1 MFVNLLEVP
10 LQARETETPLEKLKL
25 HRHLAQVGRALLQ
38 VLGTELETGKSYI
51 RGSRG
56 SRTKQPRTGLPCG
69 RQSGTRDG
77 REPDQLVS
85 PPDGHR
91 RGQTRNVLGS
101 LGRA

>member
-51 RGSRG
+51 RESRDIGGLSNLEQGSRVG
-56 SRTKQPRTGLPCG
+56 GKAGPEMAGNLINS
-69 RQSGTRDG
+69 
-77 REPDQLVS
+77 
-85 PPDGHR
+85 
-91 RGQTRNVLGS
+91 
-101 LGRA
+101 